1 MLIRVLDIEGG
12 KEKMSENLD
21 VIYLFGFSGLTG
33 NQLQILLPILKSQ
46 IKKNTKLGLVLI
58 QDGVIGI
65 TTRGKIPL
73 QMEEL
78 LGLGISVFAMK
89 PDMKA
94 RGIAPEYIH
103 DKIKTIDYNDLIDVI
118 DATPKVISW
127 M

>member
-1 MLIRVLDIEGG
+1 MT
-12 KEKMSENLD
+12 ENLD
-21 VIYLFGFSGLTG
+21 MIYLFGFSGLTG
-33 NQLQILLPILKSQ
+33 NHLRRLLPILKSQ

-65 TTRGKIPL
+65 STKGKIPK

-78 LGLGISVFAMK
+78 LDLDIAVFTMK
-89 PDMKA
+89 SDIIA
-94 RGIAPEYIH
+94 RGIAPELVH
-103 DKIKTIDYNDLIDVI
+103 NKIKSIEYDDLIDVI

>member
-1 MLIRVLDIEGG
+1 MTN
-12 KEKMSENLD
+12 NLD
-21 VIYLFGFSGLTG
+21 MIYLFGFSGLAG
-33 NQLQILLPILKSQ
+33 NQLRRLLPILKSQ

-65 TTRGKIPL
+65 STKGKIPK

-78 LGLGISVFAMK
+78 LDLDVAVFAIK
-89 PDMKA
+89 SDTVA
-94 RGIAPEYIH
+94 RGIDPEFIH
-103 DKIKTIDYNDLIDVI
+103 SKIKSIEYDDLIDVI

>member
-1 MLIRVLDIEGG
+1 MT
-12 KEKMSENLD
+12 ENLD
-21 VIYLFGFSGLTG
+21 MIYLFGFSGLTG
-33 NQLQILLPILKSQ
+33 NHLRRLLPILKSQ

-65 TTRGKIPL
+65 STKGKIPK

-78 LGLGISVFAMK
+78 LDLDVAVFAMK
-89 PDMKA
+89 SDIIA
-94 RGIAPEYIH
+94 RGIAPELVH
-103 DKIKTIDYNDLIDVI
+103 SNIKSIEYDDLIDVI